1 MGFHRRYI
9 FIENLLYSLKNDLS
23 LDRQFNSEALIFSD
37 KESERI
43 FDLYKEGLSN
53 KEILEKLNYENNQ
66 RQNRRTLES

>member
-9 FIENLLYSLKNDLS
+9 FIENLLYYLKNEKS
-23 LDRQFNSEALIFSD
+23 LDELFSSEALIFSD
-37 KESERI
+37 KESEKI

-66 RQNRRTLES
+66 RQNRGTLES